1 MTERQRQI
9 LVGMLLGDAHLERQ
23 RGARTA
29 RLKIEHSLRQSAYVD
44 WKYTEWRDWVRTPP
58 RARERRNRLGTVS
71 TNIGFTTL
79 SHVELEEFR
88 MRFYRDHRK
97 VVPVDLELTQLSMA
111 VWFMDD
117 GSRKSSQ
124 CRGLY
129 LNTQSFTSAEIQLL
143 QTVIQRD
150 VGVETT
156 VRKQTRWLAD
166 LRAGALRV
174 GDERIH
180 RGRNTAKHEIQVAGL
195 TECLKCNGGAQRFPQ
210 AGWQSAVECNGKREL
225 DCETYKSSR
234 CESRA

>member
-1 MTERQRQI
+1 MNTLELRRQKALLAMTERQRQI

-44 WKYTEWRDWVRTPP
+44 WKYGEWRDWVRTPP
-58 RARERRNRLGTVS
+58 RARARRNRLGTVS
-71 TNIGFTTL
+71 RNIGFTTL

-97 VVPVDLELTQLSMA
+97 VVPVDLELTPLSMA

-129 LNTQSFTSAEIQLL
+129 LNTQSFTSAEVQLL
-143 QTVIQRD
+143 QSVILRD

-156 VRKQTRWLAD
+156 VRKQRD
-166 LRAGALRV
+166 
-174 GDERIH
+174 
-180 RGRNTAKHEIQVAGL
+180 GL
-195 TECLKCNGGAQRFPQ
+195 QIYVPAP
-210 AGWQSAVECNGKREL
+210 SASAMNAYIVKEVLPSMR
-225 DCETYKSSR
+225 YKLSS
-234 CESRA
+234 

>member
-1 MTERQRQI
+1 MNTLELRRQKALLAMTERQRQI

-44 WKYTEWRDWVRTPP
+44 WKYGEWRDWVRTPP
-58 RARERRNRLGTVS
+58 RARARRNRLGTVS

-88 MRFYRDHRK
+88 LRFYRDHRK
-97 VVPVDLELTQLSMA
+97 VVPIDLELTPLSMA

-129 LNTQSFTSAEIQLL
+129 LNTQSFTSAEVQLL
-143 QTVIQRD
+143 QSVIQRD

-156 VRKQTRWLAD
+156 VRKQRD
-166 LRAGALRV
+166 
-174 GDERIH
+174 
-180 RGRNTAKHEIQVAGL
+180 GL
-195 TECLKCNGGAQRFPQ
+195 QIYVPAP
-210 AGWQSAVECNGKREL
+210 SASAMNAYIVNEVLPSMR
-225 DCETYKSSR
+225 YKLSS
-234 CESRA
+234 